1 MTSPDLG
8 GAQGLGAGVWSSA
21 RGSYPSAERFP
32 WSGPRRRNSSVWAV
46 GQRSPSLCCAL
57 SPQAPSGGW
66 ACRHQPAALAASGL
80 EAGSWPASGRGCA
93 LSECNARTRNAVL
106 IQPSTKKRRFC
117 PPLFEGGTDT
127 RWAHSPWGQDRW
139 VGAPVRLSVNG
150 CDPSYQRETPA

>member
-1 MTSPDLG
+1 MELACGPPPAVPIRALSDFLG
-8 GAQGLGAGVWSSA
+8 QA
-21 RGSYPSAERFP
+21 
-32 WSGPRRRNSSVWAV
+32 PRRQNSSVWAV

-66 ACRHQPAALAASGL
+66 ACRHQLAALAASGL

-93 LSECNARTRNAVL
+93 LSVMPVHGMPCLFSLRR
-106 IQPSTKKRRFC
+106 KKDASALHC
-117 PPLFEGGTDT
+117 SKVGQTS